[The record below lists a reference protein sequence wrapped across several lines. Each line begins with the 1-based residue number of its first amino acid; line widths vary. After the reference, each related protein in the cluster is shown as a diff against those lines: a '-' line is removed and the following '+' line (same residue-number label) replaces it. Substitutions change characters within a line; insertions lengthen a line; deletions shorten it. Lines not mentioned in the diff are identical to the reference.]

1 MPDAPK
7 DDENI
12 DEAKLDRV
20 LKKLL
25 STPPKP
31 HKPKDKTDGPNPTG
45 DRAAKVGPH
54 KRAKSKAR

>member
-1 MPDAPK
+1 MADAPK

-31 HKPKDKTDGPNPTG
+31 HKPAG
-45 DRAAKVGPH
+45 AKPKKKPIG
-54 KRAKSKAR
+54 SKQK

>member
-1 MPDAPK
+1 MADAPK

-31 HKPKDKTDGPNPTG
+31 HSKKPERKPDAKPKP
-45 DRAAKVGPH
+45 DRRPAP
-54 KRAKSKAR
+54 R